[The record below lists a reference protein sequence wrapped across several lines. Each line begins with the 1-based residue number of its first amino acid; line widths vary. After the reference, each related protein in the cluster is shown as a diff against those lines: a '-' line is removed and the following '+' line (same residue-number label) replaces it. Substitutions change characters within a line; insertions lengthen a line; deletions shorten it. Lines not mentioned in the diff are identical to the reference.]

1 MLTLFLFFFLG
12 NRASNRPDSDHPYL
26 RPNPF
31 MGHLHPGQ
39 IPPLIKDSR
48 LAPSSGLDLNGAMV
62 ADPGCRP
69 PNMADVFPS
78 GESLSLSLSFP
89 LSLSNTSMS

>member
-1 MLTLFLFFFLG
+1 
-12 NRASNRPDSDHPYL
+12 
-26 RPNPF
+26 

>member
-1 MLTLFLFFFLG
+1 
-12 NRASNRPDSDHPYL
+12 
-26 RPNPF
+26 

-78 GESLSLSLSFP
+78 GMSLSLSLSLTHTHTHAHTVAFIW
-89 LSLSNTSMS
+89 LNLLQLIY